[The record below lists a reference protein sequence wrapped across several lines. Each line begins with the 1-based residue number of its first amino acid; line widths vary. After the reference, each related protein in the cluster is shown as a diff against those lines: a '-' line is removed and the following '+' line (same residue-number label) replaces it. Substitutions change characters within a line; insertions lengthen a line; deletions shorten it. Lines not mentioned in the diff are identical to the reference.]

1 MQWYETQCMRVLRY
15 SLLQWLSHLAP
26 IGISSQRFS
35 PFLALFGDCL
45 TKNNFLLKI
54 YPATKSIAPK
64 SAGASYPGFFDTGQY
79 THCCNK
85 RPLYRSIQV
94 VMWIVESRDVVPGR
108 CLHASHKIVPHLA

>member
-26 IGISSQRFS
+26 IGVSSQPFS

-54 YPATKSIAPK
+54 YSATRSIAPK
-64 SAGASYPGFFDTGQY
+64 SAGASYPRFFDPGQD
-79 THCCNK
+79 THCGNK
-85 RPLYRSIQV
+85 RPLYRSLQV
-94 VMWIVESRDVVPGR
+94 VMWIVESHKVVP
-108 CLHASHKIVPHLA
+108 HVA